1 MDRMNYCALH
11 AALRL
16 PALRDRKDRD
26 SHTQRLLGGA
36 VTADVNNLIRPS
48 LGARMAPHSVPVRTA
63 TNTSML
69 RAGALGCVLLS
80 THNGPTLQEVNSYRG
95 QT

>member
-1 MDRMNYCALH
+1 MDRMSYCVPH

-16 PALRDRKDRD
+16 HALRDRKVRD

-48 LGARMAPHSVPVRTA
+48 PGARMAPHLAPVRTA
-63 TNTSML
+63 TNTSTL
-69 RAGALGCVLLS
+69 LGDALGYALLGSLLS
-80 THNGPTLQEVNSYRG
+80 LALQGVNTEVK
-95 QT
+95 

>member
-1 MDRMNYCALH
+1 MDHMSYCVPHVAPRSH
-11 AALRL
+11 
-16 PALRDRKDRD
+16 ALRDRKVRD

-48 LGARMAPHSVPVRTA
+48 PGERMAPHSVPVRTA

-69 RAGALGCVLLS
+69 PVDALGYALLGSLLS
-80 THNGPTLQEVNSYRG
+80 LAFQGVNHEARTH
-95 QT
+95 